1 MPEAVPTS
9 VLTAGGSSG
18 KGPVIASVYEPFVQR
33 TFAGRDDGRRDRLWP
48 LKSNGE
54 KPKVMLAVTL
64 RAKKSTFIV
73 TEAAFNS
80 AMRKNGIK
88 PPTIHP
94 LPPR

>member
-1 MPEAVPTS
+1 VPTS
-9 VLTAGGSSG
+9 VLTEGGNSG
-18 KGPVIASVYEPFVQR
+18 KGPVKASVYEPLLFNTPLPVR
-33 TFAGRDDGRRDRLWP
+33 TMGDVIICWP

-54 KPKVMLAVTL
+54 KPKVMLVVTL

-80 AMRKNGIK
+80 AMCKNGIK

-94 LPPR
+94 LPPL